1 MLQRSP
7 SYVFSLPAHDAVAEL
22 FAKLL
27 PRRAAY
33 AAARWKN
40 IKLSTAIYQLCQRHP
55 ERAKALLQ
63 GGVRRRLPAGYDV
76 DTHFSPKYGPW
87 DQRMCLVPDSDLF
100 EAIRSGGAEVVTD
113 HIETFTPSGLRL
125 KSGAELD
132 ADIIVTATGLNLL
145 ALGGI
150 ELSVDGEPVRIPEHV
165 VYKGMML
172 DGVPNLVFAL
182 GYTNASWTLK
192 VDLVSAFFVRLLR
205 HMRSNALTTA
215 VPRLPAAPVATT
227 PFIEMSSG
235 YFERSRHLLPRQG
248 EASPWRLHQHYRKDA
263 RLLRGRVEDGALDF
277 S

>member
-1 MLQRSP
+1 
-7 SYVFSLPAHDAVAEL
+7 
-22 FAKLL
+22 
-27 PRRAAY
+27 
-33 AAARWKN
+33 
-40 IKLSTAIYQLCQRHP
+40 
-55 ERAKALLQ
+55 
-63 GGVRRRLPAGYDV
+63 
-76 DTHFSPKYGPW
+76 
-87 DQRMCLVPDSDLF
+87 MCLVPDSDLF

-125 KSGAELD
+125 KSGAKLD

-150 ELSVDGEPVRIPEHV
+150 ELSMDGEPVRIPEHV

-205 HMRSNALTTA
+205 HMRGNALTVA
-215 VPRLPAAPVATT
+215 VPRLPRTPVDTA

-235 YFERSRHLLPRQG
+235 YFERSRHLLPLQG
-248 EASPWRLHQHYRKDA
+248 DAAPWRLHQHYRKDA